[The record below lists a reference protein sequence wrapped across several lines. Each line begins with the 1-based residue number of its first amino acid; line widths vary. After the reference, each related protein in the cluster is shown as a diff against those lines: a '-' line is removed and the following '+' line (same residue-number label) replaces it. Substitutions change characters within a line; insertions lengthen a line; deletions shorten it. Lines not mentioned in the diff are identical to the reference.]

1 VRRHLSNPDWYRIRY
16 SLAAERVNW
25 ALADGGVRGV
35 QLLAAKIE
43 ARDLLG
49 AINRRLGRPKSWGL
63 RAIRDDAG
71 PALDAF
77 LRDPLKPSLLVLLA
91 GIELARS
98 GSAWEEQEPA
108 QGGGA
113 EALGQFE
120 EQILSETAVDPF
132 PMVQAVEASCREP
145 SPGISYNLAC
155 FHAQAGNSS
164 RALENLAKTVEA
176 TPPSAWP
183 RLRAEIE
190 SDPMFGSIRRDAPD
204 FFEDP
209 VKYRPKQ
216 QARRR
221 HFRI

>member
-25 ALADGGVRGV
+25 ALADGGARGV
-35 QLLAAKIE
+35 QLLAAEIE
-43 ARDLLG
+43 AWDLLS
-49 AINRRLGRPKSWGL
+49 AINRWLGRPKSWGL
-63 RAIRDDAG
+63 RAIRDDSG

-91 GIELARS
+91 GIELARY
-98 GSAWEEQEPA
+98 SAWEEQEPA
-108 QGGGA
+108 QEGGA

-120 EQILSETAVDPF
+120 EQILSGAAVDPF
-132 PMVQAVEASCREP
+132 LMVQAVEASYREP
-145 SPGISYNLAC
+145 SPGILYNLAC

-164 RALENLAKTVEA
+164 RALESLGKTVEA

-190 SDPMFGSIRRDAPD
+190 SDPMFGSIRREASDL
-204 FFEDP
+204 FEDP
-209 VKYRPKQ
+209 VKYRAKQ
-216 QARRR
+216 PARRR